1 MENLESE
8 DDQYKENLLR
18 REVPEL
24 YICFPLSKC
33 SISRWTYGSLL
44 LLIPVLA
51 QMLKSSLTV

>member
-8 DDQYKENLLR
+8 DDQYKENLLG

-33 SISRWTYGSLL
+33 SVPRWTYGSL

-51 QMLKSSLTV
+51 QMLKSSLTT